1 MAIQFLPAS
10 CKSLHY
16 HCSTIKRHLQSRAP
30 LRREVISQVSHLM
43 DQQFKCQQLKGMHVF
58 ILRQKRI
65 VQAYQQTITKQ
76 TNKQTKTLI
85 EPYLYE
91 VGRGYYSFINCSVKQ
106 KIIKEGIN
114 SLSSQNINKRLI
126 TLFMHFNK
134 YNFALISYVS

>member
-58 ILRQKRI
+58 VLRQERI
-65 VQAYQQTITKQ
+65 FQAYRRTIK
-76 TNKQTKTLI
+76 KKKKKKKLI
-85 EPYLYE
+85 EPNLSE
-91 VGRGYYSFINCSVKQ
+91 VGRGYCSFINCSVKQ

-114 SLSSQNINKRLI
+114 SLSSQNINKRPT

>member
-1 MAIQFLPAS
+1 MAIHFLPAS

-16 HCSTIKRHLQSRAP
+16 HCRTIKRHLQARAP

-43 DQQFKCQQLKGMHVF
+43 DQQFKRQQLKGMHIFV
-58 ILRQKRI
+58 LRRERI
-65 VQAYQQTITKQ
+65 FQSYGQTIK
-76 TNKQTKTLI
+76 KKKKTLI
-85 EPYLYE
+85 EPYLSK

-114 SLSSQNINKRLI
+114 ALSSQNINKRRA